1 MMYFRSQL
9 LELFTAIGILN
20 QLPKKILISLLI
32 SNLTLANFSFAQT
45 SQIQLPS
52 LGETSSSVIS
62 MDLELQIGEAWLR
75 SFYRQTP
82 LNRDY
87 LLQDYIEK
95 LVQQLKPYSQINYSD
110 LRIVVVD
117 NPTMNAFAVPGG
129 VIGIHSGL
137 LLHAGTE
144 DELASV
150 IAHEM
155 AHLSQ
160 RHFARSVAAQ
170 QAMGMASMAGLL
182 AAVVLAATAGGD
194 AGLAMMSVAQGAA
207 IESQLRYSRQN
218 ETEADRIG
226 QSTLVTA
233 GRDPKGAVRM
243 FEKMLA
249 ATRYAGDLAPEYLL
263 THPLPQS
270 RVIDTETRANQYA
283 SRIYSEN
290 PSYQLMAARVKV
302 ADNETP
308 EIALRN
314 SGNAYRLTPNS
325 NLAKYGYTLALKD
338 TRHYSE
344 AMELATELLE
354 GNQTNLVFQS
364 LYAEL
369 LLLSDQAD
377 LALKYLLSLLT
388 PGTQNHVITMQLA
401 DTYKAQNLF
410 EQTADIL
417 QAHSQERPKD
427 PIVWYE
433 LAEAYGL
440 SGNIYELH
448 LARSKYFELVGSF
461 QQAIEHVRLAKRQLG
476 DNKIEQAVLD
486 QRIRQISQTQ
496 SREMD
501 L

>member
-1 MMYFRSQL
+1 
-9 LELFTAIGILN
+9 
-20 QLPKKILISLLI
+20 LISSI
-32 SNLTLANFSFAQT
+32 SLANVGIAQT

-52 LGETSSSVIS
+52 LGETSSSIIS
-62 MDLELQIGEAWLR
+62 LDLELQIGESWLR

-95 LVQQLKPYSQINYSD
+95 LVQKLKPYSQINYSD

-129 VIGIHSGL
+129 VMGIHSGL
-137 LLHAGTE
+137 LLHAETE

-160 RHFARSVAAQ
+160 RHFARSVATQ
-170 QAMGMASMAGLL
+170 QAMGVASLAGLL

-194 AGLAMMSVAQGAA
+194 AGLAMMSIAQGAA
-207 IESQLRYSRQN
+207 IESQLRYSRLN

-226 QSTLVTA
+226 QSTLA
-233 GRDPKGAVRM
+233 LSGRDPKGAVRM

-270 RVIDTETRANQYA
+270 RVIDTETRANQYPT
-283 SRIYSEN
+283 RIYYEN
-290 PSYQLMAARVKV
+290 PNYLLMAARVKV
-302 ADNETP
+302 ADSETS

-314 SGNAYRLTPNS
+314 FENAYRLTPDS
-325 NLAKYGYTLALKD
+325 NVAKYGYALALQN
-338 TRHYSE
+338 TRHYPE
-344 AMELATELLE
+344 ALSFATELLQD
-354 GNQTNLVFQS
+354 NQTNLIFQS

-369 LLLSDQAD
+369 LLDSDQAA
-377 LALKYLLSLLT
+377 LALEYLLSLLT

-401 DTYKAQNLF
+401 DTYKAQNQF
-410 EQTADIL
+410 ERTAEIL

-440 SGNIYELH
+440 AGDIYELH

-461 QQAIEHVRLAKRQLG
+461 QQAIEHIRLAKRQLG
-476 DNKIEQAVLD
+476 DNEIEQAVLD
-486 QRIRQISQTQ
+486 QRIRQIARTQ
-496 SREMD
+496 SQEMD